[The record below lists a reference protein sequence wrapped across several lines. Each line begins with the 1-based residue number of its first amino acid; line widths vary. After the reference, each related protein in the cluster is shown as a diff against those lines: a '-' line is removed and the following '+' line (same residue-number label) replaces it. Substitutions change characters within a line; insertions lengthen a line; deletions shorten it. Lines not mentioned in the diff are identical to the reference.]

1 MRGPA
6 LNRALEPAAI
16 RPGRDSDAAAFIA
29 VTWACWSQHPGVR
42 MDVDAEM
49 PEYRALATYYADQ
62 GGALWSAEA
71 DGQVVGMIATR
82 PLSDGAWEL
91 CRVYV
96 SPALHGGGLGHRLLD
111 VAEAHAIAAG
121 ATRLVLWSDTR
132 FDRAH
137 RFYEKRSYVR
147 SGPVRV
153 LADISNSLEYGFAK
167 PVNGIEVLDAAA
179 AEAAI
184 ARLSDILIACVEEGS
199 GVSFLPPL
207 APEAARAFWQDTAR
221 DVAAGSK
228 MLLGGWAGGV
238 LAGTVTLA
246 LASPQNQQHRADV
259 AKLLVHPSGRRHG
272 LARRLMAR
280 LELEAANLGRT
291 LLTLDTRSGDR
302 AEGLYR
308 SMGWVELGRIPG
320 HALAKDGTYDETL
333 FMWKRIDAAGHAE
346 VVAQWVS

>member
-1 MRGPA
+1 
-6 LNRALEPAAI
+6 LDETTDTVTI
-16 RPGRDSDAAAFIA
+16 RPARDSDADHFIA
-29 VTWACWSQHPGVR
+29 ITWACWSRYPGIR

-49 PEYRALATYYADQ
+49 PEYRALASYYTGQ
-62 GGALWSAEA
+62 GGALWAAET
-71 DGQVVGMIATR
+71 GGEVRGMIATR
-82 PLSDGAWEL
+82 PLSDGEWEI

-96 SPALHGGGLGHRLLD
+96 TPELHGGGLGQSLLD

-121 ATRLVLWSDTR
+121 ASRLTLWSDTR

-137 RFYEKRSYVR
+137 RFYEKSSYVR

-153 LADISNSLEYGFAK
+153 LSDISNSLEYRFSK

-179 AEAAI
+179 AASAVP
-184 ARLSDILIACVEEGS
+184 RLAGILIACVKEGA

-207 APEAARAFWQDTAR
+207 APSVAREFWQDTAK
-221 DVAAGSK
+221 DVAAGQK
-228 MLLGGWAGGV
+228 LLLAGWVGGV

-259 AKLLVHPSGRRHG
+259 AKLLVDPSARRSG
-272 LARRLMAR
+272 LARRLMQR
-280 LELEAANLGRT
+280 LEREAVLLGRT
-291 LLTLDTRSGDR
+291 LLMLDTRSGDR

-308 SMGWVELGRIPG
+308 SMAWVELGRIPG

-333 FMWKRIDAAGHAE
+333 FMWKQVR
-346 VVAQWVS
+346 